1 MATTTPTTIDPLL
14 VAMPLPTTVDDIE
27 VGVPYE
33 IKCMDELKTIIEF
46 AMRKQNAERDAR
58 AAADVMS
65 VEELWERLEQCS
77 CDGD

>member
-1 MATTTPTTIDPLL
+1 MATTTPTTTDPLL

-33 IKCMDELKTIIEF
+33 IKCRDELKTIIEF